1 MEEWTIKKLL
11 DWVTEYLGK
20 SNVDS
25 PRLSAELLLSHITG
39 LQRIELYTNFNRVL
53 PKDKLDLLHGLV
65 KRCAAQ
71 EPVQYLVGK
80 TEFYSMQIKVSRDCL
95 IPRPETE
102 LLVERAIDFLRSR
115 QGVQMVC
122 DLCTGSG
129 CIAAAI
135 AKNQPDVVITATDI
149 CDRALAIAAENVE
162 HHKLTEKVNLLCGD
176 LFAPIIEG
184 MDQTKFDLVVSNP
197 PYVSAAEFD
206 KLEARVKDYEPKG
219 ALFAGDEGLD
229 IYKRIADRVGDHLKD
244 DGTLILEI
252 GYAQGDA
259 VKELLESTGL
269 FAEIVV
275 EKDFSNNDR
284 VVTAKKVSS

>member
-1 MEEWTIKKLL
+1 MEQWTIKKLL
-11 DWVTEYLGK
+11 EWITGHLAG

-39 LQRIELYTNFNRVL
+39 LHRIELYTNFDRVL
-53 PKDKLDLLHGLV
+53 DKDKLASLRGLV

-71 EPVQYLVGK
+71 EPVQYLVGR
-80 TEFYSMQIKVSRDCL
+80 TEFYSMEIKVSRDCL

-102 LLVERAIDFLRSR
+102 LLVERAIDFLRLR
-115 QGVQMVC
+115 NGVQAVC

-135 AKNQPDVVITATDI
+135 AKNQPEVMITATDI
-149 CDRALAIAAENVE
+149 CDRALAVAAENIE
-162 HHKLTEKVNLLCGD
+162 HHDLTKKIDLLCGD

-184 MDQTKFDLVVSNP
+184 MDQTRFDLVVSNP

-206 KLEARVKDYEPKG
+206 KLEARVKDYEPKN

-229 IYKRIADRVGDHLKD
+229 VYRRIVQQVGEHLKD
-244 DGTLILEI
+244 DGALILEI
-252 GYAQGDA
+252 GYAQGRA
-259 VKELLESTGL
+259 AKELLQNSGL
-269 FAEIVV
+269 FAEVIV

-284 VVTAKKVSS
+284 VVTARKLR

>member
-11 DWVTEYLGK
+11 DWVTEYLTK

-39 LQRIELYTNFNRVL
+39 LHRIELYTNFGRVL
-53 PKDKLDLLHGLV
+53 AKDKLDRLHGLV

-80 TEFYSMQIKVSRDCL
+80 TEFYSMEIKVSCDCL

-115 QGVQMVC
+115 NGVSAVC

-135 AKNQPDVVITATDI
+135 AKNQPDVKITATDI
-149 CDRALAIAAENVE
+149 CDKALAVAAENIK
-162 HHKLTEKVNLLCGD
+162 HHGLSKKINLLCGD

-184 MDQTKFDLVVSNP
+184 MDETKFDLVVSNP
-197 PYVSAAEFD
+197 PYVSAAQFD
-206 KLEARVKDYEPKG
+206 KLEVRVKDYEPKG

-229 IYKRIADRVGDHLKD
+229 IYERITEQIGEHLKE
-244 DGTLILEI
+244 DGALILEI
-252 GYAQGDA
+252 GFAQGDA
-259 VKELLESTGL
+259 VKELLENTGL
-269 FAEIVV
+269 FAKIVV

-284 VVTAKKVSS
+284 VVTAKKSR

>member
-1 MEEWTIKKLL
+1 MEEWTIKKLI
-11 DWVTEYLGK
+11 DWVTDYLTNN
-20 SNVDS
+20 NVDS

-39 LQRIELYTNFNRVL
+39 LRRIELYTNFDRVVAG
-53 PKDKLDLLHGLV
+53 DKLDNLHGLV

-80 TEFYSMQIKVSRDCL
+80 TEFYSMEIKVLCYCL

-102 LLVERAIDFLRSR
+102 MLVERAIDFLRSR
-115 QGVQMVC
+115 NGVQAVC

-135 AKNQPDVVITATDI
+135 AKNQPKVMITATDI
-149 CDRALAIAAENVE
+149 CDKALAVAAENIE
-162 HHKLTEKVNLLCGD
+162 HHKLTEKVHLLCGD

-184 MDQTKFDLVVSNP
+184 MDQTRFDLVVSNP
-197 PYVSAAEFD
+197 PYVSTAEFD
-206 KLEARVKDYEPKG
+206 KLEERVKDYEPKG

-229 IYKRIADRVGDHLKD
+229 IYKRIVEQVGEHLKD
-244 DGTLILEI
+244 DGALILEI
-252 GYAQGDA
+252 GFAQGDA

-284 VVTAKKVSS
+284 VVTAKRLR